1 METTKLTQNEALLP
15 CLVRLAQL
23 QSESLDRLGLR
34 EAVETAQDKFPED
47 ARAQI
52 RCITKQLRLPAAR
65 WKSELLQDYAPALL
79 CRIDPFFG
87 VEWGLL
93 RGKNAQ
99 NQWISEWWDKHSSRW
114 VERADDALPDHHA
127 VALKLGQPYM
137 ASKSP
142 VFRLILDEL
151 LTHRRIIRETVLA
164 SLIATV
170 LALAISFFS
179 MQVYDRVIPSSAMQT
194 LLVLT
199 LGVLLAILF
208 EWLIKHVRSHLY
220 AELIDQVDQRL
231 ARTVYLRFLGVRLDQ
246 MPQSV
251 GALAS
256 QMRGYETIRGFMTS
270 MTTSLM
276 VDAPFALF
284 FACVIAFIAGP
295 LALIPTFF
303 LVISILIGLFY
314 RNRLENIA
322 KQLMAAGNLKTGLL
336 VESIEGAETI
346 KSGQGGWRMLAR
358 WMRTSNDA
366 RESELEM
373 RNISEHSQHLA
384 STFQQVSYVLLVAF
398 GAYLV
403 TGNHISQG
411 ALIACSILSSR
422 VLSAVA
428 IIPGQI
434 VQWSHAKASLQSLDR
449 LWKLEDDHHGQSH
462 PIAIESLQG
471 EFRLENVSSFYQGS
485 RALLVPNLK
494 IQPGEKIGIL
504 GPVGSGKT
512 TLLRVL
518 SGMYKPQEGRVLLD
532 GIDLAHI
539 DKPLLAQHIGYV
551 QQDGRLF
558 SGTLRD
564 NLILGQV
571 DPGDEAILE
580 AARKTGLMQAV
591 ITPHPQG
598 LQRVI
603 YEGGTGLSGG
613 QRQLVNLTRAIL
625 RKPRIWL
632 LDEPTASMDR
642 NTEAH
647 MTQTL
652 KDTIKPTDT
661 LVLVTH
667 KTEMLDLVDRLI
679 VVFNH
684 QIALDGPKQD
694 VLRQLH
700 SARPEAANKS
710 TQLRQA

>member
-1 METTKLTQNEALLP
+1 MEDVKNVQLLP

-23 QSESLDRLGLR
+23 QSDNLDRLALR
-34 EAVETAQDKFPED
+34 EAVETAQDNTPED
-47 ARAQI
+47 AKAQI
-52 RCITKQLRLPAAR
+52 RYITKQLRLPAAR
-65 WKSELLQDYAPALL
+65 WKPEPQLDSAPALL
-79 CRIDPFFG
+79 CRIEPYFG
-87 VEWGLL
+87 IEWGLL

-99 NQWISEWWDKHSSRW
+99 NQWISEWWDKHASRW

-127 VALKLGQPYM
+127 ISLKLSQPYV

-199 LGVLLAILF
+199 LGVLIAIFF

-220 AELIDQVDQRL
+220 EDLIDQVDQRL
-231 ARTVYLRFLGVRLDQ
+231 ARTVYLRFLSVRLDQ

-270 MTTSLM
+270 MTANLM

-284 FACVIAFIAGP
+284 FAGVIALIAGP

-303 LVISILIGLFY
+303 FFVSLAIGLFY
-314 RNRLENIA
+314 RKRLENIA
-322 KQLMAAGNLKTGLL
+322 KQAMAASNLKTGLL
-336 VESIEGAETI
+336 VETIEGAETI
-346 KSGQGGWRMLAR
+346 KAGQGGWRMLTR
-358 WMRTSNDA
+358 WMRTTNDA

-373 RNISEHSQHLA
+373 RNISEHTQHLA
-384 STFQQVSYVLLVAF
+384 ASFQQVSYVLMVAY

-403 TGNHISQG
+403 TRSDISQG
-411 ALIACSILSSR
+411 ALIACSILSGR
-422 VLSAVA
+422 VLSAVS

-434 VQWSHAKASLQSLDR
+434 VQWSHAKAALQSLDK
-449 LWKLEDDHHGQSH
+449 LWSLEDDHHGQSQ
-462 PIAIESLQG
+462 PIAIENIRG
-471 EFRLENVSSFYQGS
+471 EYRLENITSHYQGS
-485 RALLVPNLK
+485 RALMVSQLT
-494 IQPGEKIGIL
+494 IRPGEKIGIL

-518 SGMYKPQEGRVLLD
+518 SGMFKPQEGRVLLD
-532 GIDLAHI
+532 SIDLAHI
-539 DKPLLAQHIGYV
+539 NKPLLAEHIGYV

-591 ITPHPQG
+591 ITPHPHG
-598 LQRVI
+598 LQRTI

-613 QRQLVNLTRAIL
+613 QRQLVNLTRTVL
-625 RKPRIWL
+625 RKPSIWL

-652 KDTIKPTDT
+652 QEAIKPTDT

-679 VVFNH
+679 VVYNH
-684 QIALDGPKQD
+684 QIALDGSKHD

-700 SARPEAANKS
+700 NARPEAANNAS
-710 TQLRQA
+710 HLRQA

>member
-1 METTKLTQNEALLP
+1 MEDVKNVQLLP

-23 QSESLDRLGLR
+23 QSDNLDRLALR
-34 EAVETAQDKFPED
+34 EAVETAQDKTPED
-47 ARAQI
+47 AKAQI
-52 RCITKQLRLPAAR
+52 RYITKQLRLPAAR
-65 WKSELLQDYAPALL
+65 WKPEPQLDSAPALL
-79 CRIDPFFG
+79 CRIEPYFG
-87 VEWGLL
+87 IEWGLL

-99 NQWISEWWDKHSSRW
+99 NQWISEWWDKHTSRW

-127 VALKLGQPYM
+127 ISLKLSQPYV

-151 LTHRRIIRETVLA
+151 LSHRRIIRETVLA

-199 LGVLLAILF
+199 LGVLIAIFF

-220 AELIDQVDQRL
+220 EELIDQVDQRL
-231 ARTVYLRFLGVRLDQ
+231 ARTVYLRFLSVRLDQ

-270 MTTSLM
+270 MTTNLM

-284 FACVIAFIAGP
+284 FAGVIALIAGP

-303 LVISILIGLFY
+303 FLVSLAIGLFY
-314 RNRLENIA
+314 RKRLENIA
-322 KQLMAAGNLKTGLL
+322 KQAMAASNLKTGLL
-336 VESIEGAETI
+336 VETIEGAETI
-346 KSGQGGWRMLAR
+346 KAGQGGWRMLTR
-358 WMRTSNDA
+358 WMRTTNDA
-366 RESELEM
+366 RDSELEM

-384 STFQQVSYVLLVAF
+384 ASFQQVSYVLMVAY

-403 TGNHISQG
+403 TRSDISQG
-411 ALIACSILSSR
+411 ALIACSILSGR
-422 VLSAVA
+422 VLSAVS

-434 VQWSHAKASLQSLDR
+434 VQWSHAKAALQSLDK
-449 LWKLEDDHHGQSH
+449 LWSLEDDHHGQSQ
-462 PIAIESLQG
+462 PIAIENIRG
-471 EFRLENVSSFYQGS
+471 EYRLENITSHYQGS
-485 RALLVPNLK
+485 RALMVPQLT
-494 IQPGEKIGIL
+494 IRPGEKIGIL
-504 GPVGSGKT
+504 GQVGSGKT

-518 SGMYKPQEGRVLLD
+518 SGMFKPQEGRVLLD
-532 GIDLAHI
+532 GLDLAHI

-591 ITPHPQG
+591 ITPHPHG
-598 LQRVI
+598 LQRTI

-613 QRQLVNLTRAIL
+613 QRQLVNLTRTVL
-625 RKPRIWL
+625 RNPSIWL

-642 NTEAH
+642 NTEAL

-652 KDTIKPTDT
+652 QEAIKPTDT

-679 VVFNH
+679 VVYNH

-700 SARPEAANKS
+700 NARPEAAN
-710 TQLRQA
+710 TATHLRQA

>member
-1 METTKLTQNEALLP
+1 MEDVKNVQLLP

-23 QSESLDRLGLR
+23 QSDNLDRLALR
-34 EAVETAQDKFPED
+34 EAVETAQDNTPED
-47 ARAQI
+47 AKAQI

-65 WKSELLQDYAPALL
+65 WKPEPQLDSAPALL
-79 CRIDPFFG
+79 CRIEPYFG
-87 VEWGLL
+87 IEWGLL
-93 RGKNAQ
+93 RGKNTQ
-99 NQWISEWWDKHSSRW
+99 NQWISEWWDKHTSRW

-127 VALKLGQPYM
+127 ISLKLSQPYV

-151 LTHRRIIRETVLA
+151 LSHRRIIRETVLA

-199 LGVLLAILF
+199 LGVLIAIFF

-220 AELIDQVDQRL
+220 EELIDQVDQRL
-231 ARTVYLRFLGVRLDQ
+231 ARTVYLRFLSVRLDQ
-246 MPQSV
+246 IPQSV

-270 MTTSLM
+270 MTTNLM

-284 FACVIAFIAGP
+284 FAGVIALIAGP

-303 LVISILIGLFY
+303 FFVSLAIGLFY
-314 RNRLENIA
+314 RKRLENIA
-322 KQLMAAGNLKTGLL
+322 KQAMAASNLKTGLL
-336 VESIEGAETI
+336 VETIEGAETI
-346 KSGQGGWRMLAR
+346 KAGQGGWRMLTR
-358 WMRTSNDA
+358 WMRTTNDA

-384 STFQQVSYVLLVAF
+384 ASFQQVSYVLMVAY

-403 TGNHISQG
+403 TRSDISQG
-411 ALIACSILSSR
+411 ALIACSILSGR
-422 VLSAVA
+422 VLSAVS

-434 VQWSHAKASLQSLDR
+434 VQWSHAKAALQSLDK
-449 LWKLEDDHHGQSH
+449 LWSLEDDHHGQSQ
-462 PIAIESLQG
+462 PIAIENIRG
-471 EFRLENVSSFYQGS
+471 EYRLENITSHYQGS
-485 RALLVPNLK
+485 RALMVSQLT
-494 IQPGEKIGIL
+494 IRPGEKIGIL

-518 SGMYKPQEGRVLLD
+518 SGMFNPQEGRVLLD
-532 GIDLAHI
+532 SIDLAHI
-539 DKPLLAQHIGYV
+539 NKPLLAEHIGYV

-591 ITPHPQG
+591 ITPHPHG
-598 LQRVI
+598 LQRTI

-613 QRQLVNLTRAIL
+613 QRQLVNLTRTVL
-625 RKPRIWL
+625 RKPSIWL

-652 KDTIKPTDT
+652 QEAIKPTDT

-679 VVFNH
+679 VVYNH
-684 QIALDGPKQD
+684 QIALDGSKQD

-700 SARPEAANKS
+700 NARPEAANNAS
-710 TQLRQA
+710 HLRQA

>member
-1 METTKLTQNEALLP
+1 MEDVKNVQLLP

-23 QSESLDRLGLR
+23 QSDNLDRLALR
-34 EAVETAQDKFPED
+34 EAVETAQDNTPDD
-47 ARAQI
+47 AKAQI
-52 RCITKQLRLPAAR
+52 RSITKQLRLPAAR
-65 WKSELLQDYAPALL
+65 WKPEPQLDSAPALL
-79 CRIDPFFG
+79 CRIEPYFG
-87 VEWGLL
+87 IEWGLL

-99 NQWISEWWDKHSSRW
+99 NQWISEWWDKHASRW

-127 VALKLGQPYM
+127 ISLKLSQTYV

-199 LGVLLAILF
+199 LGVLIAIFF

-220 AELIDQVDQRL
+220 EDLIDQVDQRL
-231 ARTVYLRFLGVRLDQ
+231 ARTVYLRFLSVRLDQ

-256 QMRGYETIRGFMTS
+256 QMRGYETIRGFLTS
-270 MTTSLM
+270 MTTNLM

-284 FACVIAFIAGP
+284 FAGVIALIAGP

-303 LVISILIGLFY
+303 FFVSLAIGLFY
-314 RNRLENIA
+314 RKRLENIA
-322 KQLMAAGNLKTGLL
+322 KQAMAASNLKTGLL
-336 VESIEGAETI
+336 VETIEGAETI
-346 KSGQGGWRMLAR
+346 KAGQGGWRMLTR
-358 WMRTSNDA
+358 WMRTTNDA

-384 STFQQVSYVLLVAF
+384 ASFQQVSYVLMVAY

-403 TGNHISQG
+403 TRSDISQG
-411 ALIACSILSSR
+411 ALIACSILSGR
-422 VLSAVA
+422 VLSAVS

-434 VQWSHAKASLQSLDR
+434 VQWSHAKAALQSLDK
-449 LWKLEDDHHGQSH
+449 LWSLEDDHHGQSQ
-462 PIAIESLQG
+462 PIAIENIRG
-471 EFRLENVSSFYQGS
+471 EYRLENITSHYQGS
-485 RALLVPNLK
+485 RALMVSQLT
-494 IQPGEKIGIL
+494 IRPGEKIGIL

-518 SGMYKPQEGRVLLD
+518 SGMFKPQEGRVLLD
-532 GIDLAHI
+532 SIDLAHI
-539 DKPLLAQHIGYV
+539 NKPLLAEHIGYV

-580 AARKTGLMQAV
+580 AARKTGLMQTV
-591 ITPHPQG
+591 ITPHPHG
-598 LQRVI
+598 LQRTI

-613 QRQLVNLTRAIL
+613 QRQLVNLTRTVL
-625 RKPRIWL
+625 RQPSIWL

-652 KDTIKPTDT
+652 KDAIQPTDT

-679 VVFNH
+679 VVYNH

-700 SARPEAANKS
+700 NTRPEAANN
-710 TQLRQA
+710 TTHLRQA

>member
-1 METTKLTQNEALLP
+1 MQDIKNNELFPSLS
-15 CLVRLAQL
+15 RLAQL
-23 QSESLDRLGLR
+23 QSDNLDRLELR
-34 EAVETAQDKFPED
+34 DAVENAQNNHPGD
-47 ARAQI
+47 AQAQI
-52 RCITKQLRLPAAR
+52 RSITKQLRLPTAR
-65 WKSELLQDYAPALL
+65 WKSELLQDSSPALL
-79 CRIDPFFG
+79 CRIDPYFG
-87 VEWGLL
+87 IEWGLL
-93 RGKNAQ
+93 RGKSAQ
-99 NQWISEWWDKHSSRW
+99 NQWITEWWDKNSSRW
-114 VERADDALPDHHA
+114 VERADDALPDHQA
-127 VALKLGQPYM
+127 ISIKLSQPYV

-170 LALAISFFS
+170 LALGISFFS

-199 LGVLLAILF
+199 LGVLIAIFF
-208 EWLIKHVRSHLY
+208 EWLIKHVRSNLY
-220 AELIDQVDQRL
+220 EELIDQVDQRL
-231 ARTVYLRFLGVRLDQ
+231 ARTVYLRFLSVRLDQ

-270 MTTSLM
+270 VTTNLM

-284 FACVIAFIAGP
+284 FAVVIGFIAGP

-303 LVISILIGLFY
+303 FVISVAIGLLY
-314 RNRLENIA
+314 RKRLENIA
-322 KQLMAAGNLKTGLL
+322 KQAMAAGNLKTGLL
-336 VESIEGAETI
+336 VETIEGAETI
-346 KSGQGGWRMLAR
+346 KAGQGGWRMLSR
-358 WMRTSNDA
+358 WMRTSNEA

-373 RNISEHSQHLA
+373 RSISEHSQHIAA
-384 STFQQVSYVLLVAF
+384 SFQQVSYVLLVAF

-403 TGNHISQG
+403 TRSEISQG
-411 ALIACSILSSR
+411 GLIACSILSGR

-428 IIPGQI
+428 VIPGQI
-434 VQWSHAKASLQSLDR
+434 VQWSHAKASLQSLDK
-449 LWKLEDDHHGQSH
+449 LWSLEDDHHGQTQ
-462 PIAIESLQG
+462 PILIENIRG
-471 EFRLENVSSFYQGS
+471 EYRLENITSHYQGH
-485 RALLVPNLK
+485 RALMVPQL
-494 IQPGEKIGIL
+494 IIRPGEKVGIL

-518 SGMYKPQEGRVLLD
+518 TGMYKPQEGRVLLD

-591 ITPHPQG
+591 ITPHPHG
-598 LQRVI
+598 LQRTI
-603 YEGGTGLSGG
+603 HEGGTGLSGG
-613 QRQLVNLTRAIL
+613 QRQLVNLTRAVL
-625 RKPRIWL
+625 SKPSIWL

-642 NTEAH
+642 NTELH

-652 KDTIKPTDT
+652 KDAIQPSDT

-700 SARPEAANKS
+700 NARPEAAN
-710 TQLRQA
+710 TTTHLRQA

>member
-1 METTKLTQNEALLP
+1 MKDVKNVQLLP

-23 QSESLDRLGLR
+23 QSDNLDRLALR
-34 EAVETAQDKFPED
+34 EAVETAQDNTPED
-47 ARAQI
+47 AKAQI
-52 RCITKQLRLPAAR
+52 RYITKQLRLPAAR
-65 WKSELLQDYAPALL
+65 WKPEPQLDSAPALL
-79 CRIDPFFG
+79 CRIEPYFG
-87 VEWGLL
+87 IEWGLL

-99 NQWISEWWDKHSSRW
+99 NQWISEWWDKHASRW

-127 VALKLGQPYM
+127 ISLKLSQPYV

-199 LGVLLAILF
+199 LGVLIAIFF

-220 AELIDQVDQRL
+220 EELIDQVDQRL
-231 ARTVYLRFLGVRLDQ
+231 ARTVYLRFLSVRLDQ

-270 MTTSLM
+270 MTTNLM

-284 FACVIAFIAGP
+284 FAGVIALIAGP

-303 LVISILIGLFY
+303 FLVSLAIGLFY
-314 RNRLENIA
+314 RKRLENIA
-322 KQLMAAGNLKTGLL
+322 KQAMAAGNLKTGLL
-336 VESIEGAETI
+336 VETIEGAETI
-346 KSGQGGWRMLAR
+346 KAGQGGWRMLTR
-358 WMRTSNDA
+358 WMRTTNDA

-384 STFQQVSYVLLVAF
+384 ASFQQVSYVLMVAY

-403 TGNHISQG
+403 TRSDISQG
-411 ALIACSILSSR
+411 ALIACSILSGR
-422 VLSAVA
+422 VLSAVS

-434 VQWSHAKASLQSLDR
+434 VQWSHAKAALQSLDK
-449 LWKLEDDHHGQSH
+449 LWSLEDDHHGQSQ
-462 PIAIESLQG
+462 PIAIENIRG
-471 EFRLENVSSFYQGS
+471 EYHLENITSHYQGS
-485 RALLVPNLK
+485 RALMVPQLT
-494 IQPGEKIGIL
+494 IRPGEKIGIL

-518 SGMYKPQEGRVLLD
+518 SGMFKPQEGRVLLD
-532 GIDLAHI
+532 SIDLAHI
-539 DKPLLAQHIGYV
+539 DKPLLAEHIGYV

-591 ITPHPQG
+591 ITPHPHG
-598 LQRVI
+598 LQRTI

-613 QRQLVNLTRAIL
+613 QRQLVNLTRTVL
-625 RKPRIWL
+625 RQPSIWL

-647 MTQTL
+647 TTQTL
-652 KDTIKPTDT
+652 KDAIKPTDT

-679 VVFNH
+679 VVYNH

-700 SARPEAANKS
+700 NARPEAANNA
-710 TQLRQA
+710 THLRQA

>member
-1 METTKLTQNEALLP
+1 MEDVKNVQLLP

-23 QSESLDRLGLR
+23 QSDNLDRLALR
-34 EAVETAQDKFPED
+34 EAVETAQDNTPDD
-47 ARAQI
+47 AKAQI
-52 RCITKQLRLPAAR
+52 RYITKQLRLPAAR
-65 WKSELLQDYAPALL
+65 WKPEPQLDSAPALL
-79 CRIDPFFG
+79 CRIEPYFG
-87 VEWGLL
+87 IEWGLL

-99 NQWISEWWDKHSSRW
+99 NQWISEWWDKHASRW

-127 VALKLGQPYM
+127 ISLKLSQPYV

-199 LGVLLAILF
+199 LGVLIANFF

-220 AELIDQVDQRL
+220 EELIDQVDQRL
-231 ARTVYLRFLGVRLDQ
+231 ARTVYLRFLSVRLDQ

-270 MTTSLM
+270 MTTNLM

-284 FACVIAFIAGP
+284 FAGVIALIAGP

-303 LVISILIGLFY
+303 FFVSLAIGLFY
-314 RNRLENIA
+314 RKRLENIA
-322 KQLMAAGNLKTGLL
+322 KQAMAASNLKTGLL
-336 VESIEGAETI
+336 VETIEGAETI
-346 KSGQGGWRMLAR
+346 KAGQGGWRMLTR
-358 WMRTSNDA
+358 WMRTTNDA

-373 RNISEHSQHLA
+373 RNISEHTQHLSA
-384 STFQQVSYVLLVAF
+384 SFQQVSYVLMVAY

-403 TGNHISQG
+403 TRSDISQG
-411 ALIACSILSSR
+411 ALIACSILSGR
-422 VLSAVA
+422 VLSAVS

-434 VQWSHAKASLQSLDR
+434 VQWSHAKAALQSLDK
-449 LWKLEDDHHGQSH
+449 LWSLEDDHHGQSQ
-462 PIAIESLQG
+462 PIAIENIRG
-471 EFRLENVSSFYQGS
+471 EYRLENITSHYQGS
-485 RALLVPNLK
+485 RALMVSQLT
-494 IQPGEKIGIL
+494 IRPGEKIGIL

-518 SGMYKPQEGRVLLD
+518 SGMFKPQEGRVLLD
-532 GIDLAHI
+532 SIDLAHI
-539 DKPLLAQHIGYV
+539 DKPLLAEHIGYV

-591 ITPHPQG
+591 ITPHPHG
-598 LQRVI
+598 LQRTI

-613 QRQLVNLTRAIL
+613 QRQLVNLTRTVL
-625 RKPRIWL
+625 RQPSIWL

-652 KDTIKPTDT
+652 KDAIQPTDT

-679 VVFNH
+679 VVYNH

-700 SARPEAANKS
+700 NTRPEAANNI
-710 TQLRQA
+710 THLRQA

>member
-1 METTKLTQNEALLP
+1 MEDVKNVQLLP

-23 QSESLDRLGLR
+23 QSDNLDRLALR
-34 EAVETAQDKFPED
+34 EAVETAQDNTPDD
-47 ARAQI
+47 AKAQI
-52 RCITKQLRLPAAR
+52 RYITKQLRLPAAR
-65 WKSELLQDYAPALL
+65 WKPEPQLDSAPALL
-79 CRIDPFFG
+79 CRIEPYFG
-87 VEWGLL
+87 IEWGLL

-99 NQWISEWWDKHSSRW
+99 NQWISEWWDKHASRW

-127 VALKLGQPYM
+127 ISLKLSQPYV

-151 LTHRRIIRETVLA
+151 LSHRRIIRETVLA

-199 LGVLLAILF
+199 LGVLIAIFF

-220 AELIDQVDQRL
+220 EDLIDQVDQRL
-231 ARTVYLRFLGVRLDQ
+231 ARTVYLRFLSVRLDQ

-270 MTTSLM
+270 MTTNLM

-284 FACVIAFIAGP
+284 FAGVIALIAGP

-303 LVISILIGLFY
+303 FFVSLAIGLFY
-314 RNRLENIA
+314 RKRLENIA
-322 KQLMAAGNLKTGLL
+322 KQAMAASNLKTGLL
-336 VESIEGAETI
+336 VETIEGAETI
-346 KSGQGGWRMLAR
+346 KAGQGGWRMLTR
-358 WMRTSNDA
+358 WMRTTNDA

-373 RNISEHSQHLA
+373 RNISEHTQHLA
-384 STFQQVSYVLLVAF
+384 ASFQQVSYVLMVAY

-403 TGNHISQG
+403 TRSDISQG
-411 ALIACSILSSR
+411 ALIACSILSGR
-422 VLSAVA
+422 VLSAVS

-434 VQWSHAKASLQSLDR
+434 VQWSHAKAALQSLDK
-449 LWKLEDDHHGQSH
+449 LWSLEDDHHGQSQ
-462 PIAIESLQG
+462 PIAIENIRG
-471 EFRLENVSSFYQGS
+471 EYRLENITSHYQGS
-485 RALLVPNLK
+485 RALMVSQLT
-494 IQPGEKIGIL
+494 IRPGEKIGIL

-518 SGMYKPQEGRVLLD
+518 SGMFKPQEGRVLLD
-532 GIDLAHI
+532 SIDLAHI
-539 DKPLLAQHIGYV
+539 DKPLLAEHIGYV

-591 ITPHPQG
+591 ITPHPHG
-598 LQRVI
+598 LQRTI

-613 QRQLVNLTRAIL
+613 QRQLVNLTRTVL
-625 RKPRIWL
+625 RKPSIWL

-652 KDTIKPTDT
+652 QEAIKPTDT

-679 VVFNH
+679 VVYNH
-684 QIALDGPKQD
+684 QIALDGSKQD

-700 SARPEAANKS
+700 NARPEAANNAS
-710 TQLRQA
+710 HLRQA

>member
-1 METTKLTQNEALLP
+1 MEDVKNVQLLP

-23 QSESLDRLGLR
+23 QSDNLDRLALR
-34 EAVETAQDKFPED
+34 EAVETAQDNTPED
-47 ARAQI
+47 AKAQI

-65 WKSELLQDYAPALL
+65 WKPEPQLDSAPALL
-79 CRIDPFFG
+79 CRIEPYFG
-87 VEWGLL
+87 IEWGLL
-93 RGKNAQ
+93 RGKNTQ
-99 NQWISEWWDKHSSRW
+99 NQWISEWWDKHTSRW

-127 VALKLGQPYM
+127 ISLKLSQPYV

-151 LTHRRIIRETVLA
+151 LSHRRIIRETVLA

-199 LGVLLAILF
+199 LGVLIAIFF

-220 AELIDQVDQRL
+220 EELIDQVDQRL
-231 ARTVYLRFLGVRLDQ
+231 ARTVYLRFLSVRLDQ
-246 MPQSV
+246 IPQSV

-270 MTTSLM
+270 MTTNLM

-284 FACVIAFIAGP
+284 FAGVIALIAGP

-303 LVISILIGLFY
+303 FFVSLAIGLFY
-314 RNRLENIA
+314 RKRLENIA
-322 KQLMAAGNLKTGLL
+322 KQAMAASNLKTGLL
-336 VESIEGAETI
+336 VETIEGAETI
-346 KSGQGGWRMLAR
+346 KAGQGGWRMLTR
-358 WMRTSNDA
+358 WMRTTNDA

-384 STFQQVSYVLLVAF
+384 ASFQQVSYVLMVAY

-403 TGNHISQG
+403 TRSDISQG
-411 ALIACSILSSR
+411 ALIACSILSGR
-422 VLSAVA
+422 VLSAVS

-434 VQWSHAKASLQSLDR
+434 VQWSHAKAALQSLDK
-449 LWKLEDDHHGQSH
+449 LWSLEDDHHGQSQ
-462 PIAIESLQG
+462 PIAIENIRG
-471 EFRLENVSSFYQGS
+471 EYRLENITSHYQGS
-485 RALLVPNLK
+485 RALMVSQLT
-494 IQPGEKIGIL
+494 IRPGEKIGIL

-518 SGMYKPQEGRVLLD
+518 SGMFKPQEGRVLLD
-532 GIDLAHI
+532 SIDLAHI
-539 DKPLLAQHIGYV
+539 NKPLLAEHIGYV

-591 ITPHPQG
+591 ITPHPHG
-598 LQRVI
+598 LQRTI

-613 QRQLVNLTRAIL
+613 QRQLVNLTRTVL
-625 RKPRIWL
+625 RKPSIWL

-652 KDTIKPTDT
+652 QEAIKPTDT
-661 LVLVTH
+661 LLLVTH

-679 VVFNH
+679 VVYNH
-684 QIALDGPKQD
+684 LIALDGSKQD

-700 SARPEAANKS
+700 NARPEAANNAS
-710 TQLRQA
+710 HLRQA

>member
-1 METTKLTQNEALLP
+1 MEDVKNAQLLP
-15 CLVRLAQL
+15 CLVRLSQL
-23 QSESLDRLGLR
+23 QSDNLDRLALR
-34 EAVETAQDKFPED
+34 EAVETAQDNAPED
-47 ARAQI
+47 AKAQI
-52 RCITKQLRLPAAR
+52 RYITKQLRLPAAR
-65 WKSELLQDYAPALL
+65 WKPEPQLDSAPALL
-79 CRIDPFFG
+79 CRIEPYFG
-87 VEWGLL
+87 IEWGLL

-99 NQWISEWWDKHSSRW
+99 NQWISEWWDKHDSRW
-114 VERADDALPDHHA
+114 VERADDALPDHQA
-127 VALKLGQPYM
+127 ISLKLSQPYV

-151 LTHRRIIRETVLA
+151 LSHRRIIRETILA
-164 SLIATV
+164 SLIATL

-199 LGVLLAILF
+199 LGVLVAIFF
-208 EWLIKHVRSHLY
+208 EWLIKHVRSNLY
-220 AELIDQVDQRL
+220 EELIDQVDQRL
-231 ARTVYLRFLGVRLDQ
+231 SRTVYLRFLSVRLDQ

-270 MTTSLM
+270 MTTNLM

-284 FACVIAFIAGP
+284 FAGVIAFIAGP

-303 LVISILIGLFY
+303 FLVSVAIGLFY
-314 RNRLENIA
+314 RKRLEHIA
-322 KQLMAAGNLKTGLL
+322 KQAMAASNLKTGLL
-336 VESIEGAETI
+336 VETIEGAETI
-346 KSGQGGWRMLAR
+346 KAGQGGWRMLTR

-366 RESELEM
+366 RDSELEM
-373 RNISEHSQHLA
+373 RSISEHSQHIAA
-384 STFQQVSYVLLVAF
+384 SFQQISYVLLVAF

-403 TGNHISQG
+403 TRSEISQG
-411 ALIACSILSSR
+411 GLIACSILSGR

-434 VQWSHAKASLQSLDR
+434 VQWSHAKASLQSLDK
-449 LWKLEDDHHGQSH
+449 LWALQDDHHGQSQ
-462 PIAIESLQG
+462 PIALENIRG
-471 EFRLENVSSFYQGS
+471 EYRLENITSHYHGS
-485 RALLVPNLK
+485 RALMVSTLM
-494 IQPGEKIGIL
+494 IRPGEKIGIL

-512 TLLRVL
+512 TLLRAL

-539 DKPLLAQHIGYV
+539 DKPLLAEHIGYV

-591 ITPHPQG
+591 ITPHPHG
-598 LQRVI
+598 LQRTI

-613 QRQLVNLTRAIL
+613 QRQLVNLTRTVL
-625 RKPRIWL
+625 RQPCIWL

-647 MTQTL
+647 VTQTL
-652 KDTIKPTDT
+652 KDAIKPTDT

-667 KTEMLDLVDRLI
+667 KSEMLDLVDRLI
-679 VVFNH
+679 VIYNH
-684 QIALDGPKQD
+684 QVALDGPKQD

-700 SARPEAANKS
+700 NARPEAANH
-710 TQLRQA
+710 TTHLRQA

>member
-1 METTKLTQNEALLP
+1 MENNEAIKNQELLP

-23 QSESLDRLGLR
+23 QSEKIDKLALQD
-34 EAVETAQDKFPED
+34 AVETAQDKHPED
-47 ARAQI
+47 AKAQMRSI
-52 RCITKQLRLPAAR
+52 SKQLRLGNAKWRP
-65 WKSELLQDYAPALL
+65 EPHQDAAPALL
-79 CRIDPFFG
+79 CCIDPYFG
-87 VEWGLL
+87 IEWGLL

-99 NQWISEWWDKHSSRW
+99 NQWISEWWDKHATRW
-114 VERADDALPDHHA
+114 VERADDALPDHHT
-127 VALKLGQPYM
+127 VLLKLSQPYV
-137 ASKSP
+137 ASDSP

-151 LTHRRIIRETVLA
+151 LSHRHIIRETVLA

-170 LALAISFFS
+170 LALGISFFS
-179 MQVYDRVIPSSAMQT
+179 MQVYDRVIPTAAMQT

-199 LGVLLAILF
+199 LGVLIAIFF

-220 AELIDQVDQRL
+220 EELIDQVDQRL
-231 ARTVYLRFLGVRLDQ
+231 ARTVYLRFLSVRLDQ

-270 MTTSLM
+270 ITTNLM

-284 FACVIAFIAGP
+284 FAAVIAFVAGP

-303 LVISILIGLFY
+303 LFVSIAVGLFY
-314 RNRLENIA
+314 RKRLENIA
-322 KQLMAAGNLKTGLL
+322 KQALAAGNLKTGLL

-346 KSGQGGWRMLAR
+346 KSGQGGWRMLTR

-366 RESELEM
+366 RESELDM

-384 STFQQVSYVLLVAF
+384 ASFQQVSYVLLVAI

-403 TGNHISQG
+403 TRSELSQG
-411 ALIACSILSSR
+411 GLIACSILSGR

-434 VQWSHAKASLQSLDR
+434 VQWSHAKASLQSLDK
-449 LWKLEDDHHGQSH
+449 LWALEDDHHAQAH
-462 PIAIESLQG
+462 PISLEKIQGNYHIE
-471 EFRLENVSSFYQGS
+471 NITNYYHGS
-485 RALLVPNLK
+485 RALVLSQL
-494 IQPGEKIGIL
+494 IIRPGEKIGIL

-532 GIDLAHI
+532 GIDIAHI
-539 DKPLLAQHIGYV
+539 DKPLLARHIGYV

-580 AARKTGLMQAV
+580 AARQTGLMQSV
-591 ITPHPQG
+591 ITPHPHG
-598 LQRVI
+598 LQRPI
-603 YEGGTGLSGG
+603 FEGGTGLSGG
-613 QRQLVNLTRAIL
+613 QRQLVNLTRTLL
-625 RKPRIWL
+625 RKPSIWL

-652 KDTIKPTDT
+652 KEAIQPTDT

-667 KTEMLDLVDRLI
+667 KSEMLDLVDRLI
-679 VVFNH
+679 VVYNH
-684 QIALDGPKQD
+684 QIALDGPKNA
-694 VLRQLH
+694 VLQQLH
-700 SARPEAANKS
+700 NARPDSAN
-710 TQLRQA
+710 TATHLRQA

>member
-1 METTKLTQNEALLP
+1 MEDVKNVQLLP

-23 QSESLDRLGLR
+23 QSDNLDRLALR
-34 EAVETAQDKFPED
+34 EAVETAQDNTPED
-47 ARAQI
+47 AKAQI

-65 WKSELLQDYAPALL
+65 WKPEPQLDSAPALL
-79 CRIDPFFG
+79 CRIEPYFG
-87 VEWGLL
+87 IEWGLL

-99 NQWISEWWDKHSSRW
+99 NQWISEWWDKHASRW

-127 VALKLGQPYM
+127 ISLKLSQPYV

-151 LTHRRIIRETVLA
+151 LSHRRIIRETVLA

-199 LGVLLAILF
+199 LGVLIAIFF

-220 AELIDQVDQRL
+220 EELIDQVDQRL
-231 ARTVYLRFLGVRLDQ
+231 ARTVYLRFLSVRLDQ
-246 MPQSV
+246 IPQSV

-270 MTTSLM
+270 MTTNLM

-284 FACVIAFIAGP
+284 FAGVIALIAGP

-303 LVISILIGLFY
+303 FFVSLAIGLFY
-314 RNRLENIA
+314 RKRLENIA
-322 KQLMAAGNLKTGLL
+322 KQAMAASNLKTGLL
-336 VESIEGAETI
+336 VETIEGAETI
-346 KSGQGGWRMLAR
+346 KAGQGGWRMLTR
-358 WMRTSNDA
+358 WMRTTNDA

-384 STFQQVSYVLLVAF
+384 ASFQQVSYVLMVAY

-403 TGNHISQG
+403 TRSDISQG
-411 ALIACSILSSR
+411 ALIACSILSGR
-422 VLSAVA
+422 VLSAVS

-434 VQWSHAKASLQSLDR
+434 VQWSHAKAALQSLDK
-449 LWKLEDDHHGQSH
+449 LWSLEDDHHGQSQ
-462 PIAIESLQG
+462 PIAIENIRG
-471 EFRLENVSSFYQGS
+471 EYLLENITSHYQGS
-485 RALLVPNLK
+485 RALMVSQLT
-494 IQPGEKIGIL
+494 IRPGEKIGIL

-518 SGMYKPQEGRVLLD
+518 SGMFKPQEGRVLLD
-532 GIDLAHI
+532 GLDLAHI
-539 DKPLLAQHIGYV
+539 DKPLLAQYIGYV

-591 ITPHPQG
+591 ITPHPHG
-598 LQRVI
+598 LQRTI

-613 QRQLVNLTRAIL
+613 QRQLVNLTRTVL
-625 RKPRIWL
+625 RNPSIWL

-652 KDTIKPTDT
+652 QEAIKPTDT

-679 VVFNH
+679 VVYNH
-684 QIALDGPKQD
+684 QIALDGSKQD

-700 SARPEAANKS
+700 NARPEAANNAS
-710 TQLRQA
+710 HLRQA

>member
-1 METTKLTQNEALLP
+1 MEDVKNAQLLP
-15 CLVRLAQL
+15 CLVRLSQL
-23 QSESLDRLGLR
+23 QSDNLDRLALR
-34 EAVETAQDKFPED
+34 EAVETAQDNAPED
-47 ARAQI
+47 AKAQI
-52 RCITKQLRLPAAR
+52 RYITKQLRLPAAR
-65 WKSELLQDYAPALL
+65 WKPEPQLDSAPALL
-79 CRIDPFFG
+79 CRIEPYFG
-87 VEWGLL
+87 IEWGLL

-99 NQWISEWWDKHSSRW
+99 NQWISEWWDKHDSRW
-114 VERADDALPDHHA
+114 VERADDALPDHQA
-127 VALKLGQPYM
+127 ISLKLSQPYV

-151 LTHRRIIRETVLA
+151 LSHRRIIRETILA
-164 SLIATV
+164 SLIATL

-199 LGVLLAILF
+199 LGVLVAIFF
-208 EWLIKHVRSHLY
+208 EWLIKHVRSNLY
-220 AELIDQVDQRL
+220 EELIDQVDQRL
-231 ARTVYLRFLGVRLDQ
+231 SRTVYLRFLSVRLDQ

-270 MTTSLM
+270 MTTNLM

-284 FACVIAFIAGP
+284 FAGVIALIAGP

-303 LVISILIGLFY
+303 FLVSVAIGLFY
-314 RNRLENIA
+314 RKRLENIA
-322 KQLMAAGNLKTGLL
+322 KQAMAASNLKTGLL
-336 VESIEGAETI
+336 VETIEGAETI
-346 KSGQGGWRMLAR
+346 KAGQGGWRMLTR

-366 RESELEM
+366 RDSELEM
-373 RNISEHSQHLA
+373 RSISEHSQHIAA
-384 STFQQVSYVLLVAF
+384 SFQQISYVLLVAF

-403 TGNHISQG
+403 TRSEISQG
-411 ALIACSILSSR
+411 GLIACSILSGR

-434 VQWSHAKASLQSLDR
+434 VQWSHAKASLQSLDK
-449 LWKLEDDHHGQSH
+449 LWALEDDHHGQSQ
-462 PIAIESLQG
+462 PIALENIRG
-471 EFRLENVSSFYQGS
+471 EYRLENITSHYHGS
-485 RALLVPNLK
+485 RALMVSTLM
-494 IQPGEKIGIL
+494 IRPGEKIGIL

-512 TLLRVL
+512 TLLRAL

-539 DKPLLAQHIGYV
+539 DKPLLAEHIGYV

-591 ITPHPQG
+591 ITPHPHG
-598 LQRVI
+598 LQRTI

-613 QRQLVNLTRAIL
+613 QRQLVNLTRTVL
-625 RKPRIWL
+625 RQPCIWL

-647 MTQTL
+647 VTQTL
-652 KDTIKPTDT
+652 KDAIKPTDT

-667 KTEMLDLVDRLI
+667 KSEMLDLVDRLI
-679 VVFNH
+679 VIYNH
-684 QIALDGPKQD
+684 QVALDGPKQD

-700 SARPEAANKS
+700 NARPEAANH
-710 TQLRQA
+710 TTHLRQA

>member
-1 METTKLTQNEALLP
+1 MEDVKNAQLLP
-15 CLVRLAQL
+15 CLVRLSQL
-23 QSESLDRLGLR
+23 QSDNLDRLALR
-34 EAVETAQDKFPED
+34 EAVETAQDNAPED
-47 ARAQI
+47 AKAQI
-52 RCITKQLRLPAAR
+52 RYITKQLRLPAAR
-65 WKSELLQDYAPALL
+65 WKPEPQLDSAPALL
-79 CRIDPFFG
+79 CRIEPYFG
-87 VEWGLL
+87 IEWGLL

-99 NQWISEWWDKHSSRW
+99 NQWISEWWDKHDSRW
-114 VERADDALPDHHA
+114 VERADDALPDHQA
-127 VALKLGQPYM
+127 ISLKLSQPYV

-151 LTHRRIIRETVLA
+151 LSHRRIIRETVLA
-164 SLIATV
+164 SLIATL

-199 LGVLLAILF
+199 LGVLVAIFF
-208 EWLIKHVRSHLY
+208 EWLIKHVRSNLY
-220 AELIDQVDQRL
+220 EELIDQVDQRL
-231 ARTVYLRFLGVRLDQ
+231 SRTVYLRFLSVRLDQ

-270 MTTSLM
+270 MTTNLM

-284 FACVIAFIAGP
+284 FAGVIAFIAGP

-303 LVISILIGLFY
+303 FLVSVAIGLFY
-314 RNRLENIA
+314 RKRLENIA
-322 KQLMAAGNLKTGLL
+322 KQAMAASNLKTGLL
-336 VESIEGAETI
+336 VETIEGAETI
-346 KSGQGGWRMLAR
+346 KAGQGGWRMLTR

-366 RESELEM
+366 RDSELEM
-373 RNISEHSQHLA
+373 RSISEHSQHIAA
-384 STFQQVSYVLLVAF
+384 SFQQISYVLLVAF

-403 TGNHISQG
+403 TRSEISQG
-411 ALIACSILSSR
+411 GLIACSILSGR

-434 VQWSHAKASLQSLDR
+434 VQWSHAKASLQSLDK
-449 LWKLEDDHHGQSH
+449 LWALEDDHHGQSQ
-462 PIAIESLQG
+462 PIALENIRG
-471 EFRLENVSSFYQGS
+471 KYRLENITSHYHGS
-485 RALLVPNLK
+485 RALMVSTLM
-494 IQPGEKIGIL
+494 IRPGEKIGIL

-512 TLLRVL
+512 TLLRAL

-539 DKPLLAQHIGYV
+539 DKPLLAEHIGYV

-591 ITPHPQG
+591 ITPHPHG
-598 LQRVI
+598 LQRTI

-613 QRQLVNLTRAIL
+613 QRQLVNLTRTVL
-625 RKPRIWL
+625 RQPCIWL

-647 MTQTL
+647 VTETL
-652 KDTIKPTDT
+652 KDAIKPTDT

-667 KTEMLDLVDRLI
+667 KSEMLDLVDRLI
-679 VVFNH
+679 VIYNH
-684 QIALDGPKQD
+684 QVALDGPKQD

-700 SARPEAANKS
+700 NARPEAANH
-710 TQLRQA
+710 TTHLRQA

>member
-1 METTKLTQNEALLP
+1 MEDVKNVQLLP

-23 QSESLDRLGLR
+23 QSDNLDRLALR
-34 EAVETAQDKFPED
+34 EAVETAQDNTPED
-47 ARAQI
+47 AKAQI

-65 WKSELLQDYAPALL
+65 WKPEPQLDSAPALL
-79 CRIDPFFG
+79 CRIEPYFG
-87 VEWGLL
+87 IEWGLL
-93 RGKNAQ
+93 RGKNTQ
-99 NQWISEWWDKHSSRW
+99 NQWISEWWDKHTSRW

-127 VALKLGQPYM
+127 ISLKLSQPYV

-151 LTHRRIIRETVLA
+151 LSHRRIIRETVLA

-199 LGVLLAILF
+199 LGVLIAIFF

-220 AELIDQVDQRL
+220 EELIDQVDQRL
-231 ARTVYLRFLGVRLDQ
+231 ARTVYLRFLSVRLDQ
-246 MPQSV
+246 IPQSV

-270 MTTSLM
+270 MTTNLM

-284 FACVIAFIAGP
+284 FAGVIALIAGP

-303 LVISILIGLFY
+303 FFVSLAIGLFY
-314 RNRLENIA
+314 RKRLENIA
-322 KQLMAAGNLKTGLL
+322 KQAMAASNLKTGLL
-336 VESIEGAETI
+336 VETIEGAETI
-346 KSGQGGWRMLAR
+346 KAGQGGWRMLTR
-358 WMRTSNDA
+358 WMRTTNDA

-384 STFQQVSYVLLVAF
+384 ASFQQVSYVLMVAY

-403 TGNHISQG
+403 TRSDISQG
-411 ALIACSILSSR
+411 ALIACSILSGR
-422 VLSAVA
+422 VLSAVS

-434 VQWSHAKASLQSLDR
+434 VQWSHAKAALQSLDK
-449 LWKLEDDHHGQSH
+449 LWSLEDDHHGQSQ
-462 PIAIESLQG
+462 PIAIENIRG
-471 EFRLENVSSFYQGS
+471 EYRLENITSHYQGS
-485 RALLVPNLK
+485 RALMVSQLT
-494 IQPGEKIGIL
+494 IRPGEKIGIL

-518 SGMYKPQEGRVLLD
+518 SGMFKPQEGRVLLD
-532 GIDLAHI
+532 SIDLAHI
-539 DKPLLAQHIGYV
+539 DKPLLAEHIGYV

-591 ITPHPQG
+591 ITPHPHG
-598 LQRVI
+598 LQRTI

-613 QRQLVNLTRAIL
+613 QRQLVNLTRTVL
-625 RKPRIWL
+625 RKPSIWL

-652 KDTIKPTDT
+652 QEAIKPTDT

-679 VVFNH
+679 VVYNH
-684 QIALDGPKQD
+684 QIALDGSKQD

-700 SARPEAANKS
+700 NARPEAANNAS
-710 TQLRQA
+710 HLRQA

>member
-1 METTKLTQNEALLP
+1 MEDVKNVQLLP

-23 QSESLDRLGLR
+23 QSDNLDRLALR
-34 EAVETAQDKFPED
+34 EAVETAQDKTPED
-47 ARAQI
+47 AKVQI
-52 RCITKQLRLPAAR
+52 RYITKQLRLPAAR
-65 WKSELLQDYAPALL
+65 WKPEPQLDSAPALL
-79 CRIDPFFG
+79 CRIEPYFG
-87 VEWGLL
+87 IEWGLL

-99 NQWISEWWDKHSSRW
+99 NQWISEWWDKHTSRW

-127 VALKLGQPYM
+127 ISLKLSQPYV

-151 LTHRRIIRETVLA
+151 LSHRRIIRETVLA

-199 LGVLLAILF
+199 LGVLIAIFF

-220 AELIDQVDQRL
+220 EELIDQVDQRL
-231 ARTVYLRFLGVRLDQ
+231 ARTVYLRFLSVRLDQ

-270 MTTSLM
+270 MTTNLM

-284 FACVIAFIAGP
+284 FAGVIALIAGP

-303 LVISILIGLFY
+303 FLVSLAIGLFY
-314 RNRLENIA
+314 RKRLENIA
-322 KQLMAAGNLKTGLL
+322 KQAMAASNLKTGLL
-336 VESIEGAETI
+336 VETIEGAETI
-346 KSGQGGWRMLAR
+346 KAGQGGWRMLTR
-358 WMRTSNDA
+358 WMRTTNDA
-366 RESELEM
+366 RDSELEM

-384 STFQQVSYVLLVAF
+384 ASFQQVSYVLMVAY

-403 TGNHISQG
+403 TRSDISQG
-411 ALIACSILSSR
+411 ALIACSILSGR
-422 VLSAVA
+422 VLSAVS

-434 VQWSHAKASLQSLDR
+434 VQWSHAKAALQSLDK
-449 LWKLEDDHHGQSH
+449 LWSLEDDHHGQSQ
-462 PIAIESLQG
+462 PIAIENIHG
-471 EFRLENVSSFYQGS
+471 EYRLENITSHYQGS
-485 RALLVPNLK
+485 RALMVPQLT
-494 IQPGEKIGIL
+494 IRPGEKIGIL

-518 SGMYKPQEGRVLLD
+518 SGMFKPQEGRVLLD
-532 GIDLAHI
+532 GLDLAHI

-591 ITPHPQG
+591 ITPHPHG
-598 LQRVI
+598 LQRTI

-613 QRQLVNLTRAIL
+613 QRQLVNLTRTVL
-625 RKPRIWL
+625 RNPSIWL

-642 NTEAH
+642 NTEAL

-652 KDTIKPTDT
+652 QEAIKPTDT

-679 VVFNH
+679 VVYNH

-700 SARPEAANKS
+700 NARPEAAN
-710 TQLRQA
+710 TATHLRQA

>member
-1 METTKLTQNEALLP
+1 MENIEAIKNQELIP
-15 CLVRLAQL
+15 CLIRLAQL
-23 QSESLDRLGLR
+23 QSEKIDKLALQ
-34 EAVETAQDKFPED
+34 EAVETAQDKHPED
-47 ARAQI
+47 AKAQI
-52 RCITKQLRLPAAR
+52 RSISKQLRLSSAK
-65 WKSELLQDYAPALL
+65 WKPEPHQDAAPALL
-79 CRIDPFFG
+79 CCIDPYLG
-87 VEWGLL
+87 IEWGLL

-99 NQWISEWWDKHSSRW
+99 NQWITEWWDKHATRW
-114 VERADDALPDHHA
+114 VERADDALPDHHT
-127 VALKLGQPYM
+127 VSLKLSQPYV
-137 ASKSP
+137 ASDSP

-151 LTHRRIIRETVLA
+151 LSHRHIIRETVLA

-170 LALAISFFS
+170 LALGISFFS
-179 MQVYDRVIPSSAMQT
+179 MQVYDRVIPTAAIQT

-199 LGVLLAILF
+199 LGVLIAIFF

-220 AELIDQVDQRL
+220 EKLIDQVDQRL
-231 ARTVYLRFLGVRLDQ
+231 ARTVYLRFLSVRLDQ

-270 MTTSLM
+270 ITTNLM

-284 FACVIAFIAGP
+284 FAAVIGCIAGP

-303 LVISILIGLFY
+303 LFVSIAIGLFY
-314 RNRLENIA
+314 RKRLENIA
-322 KQLMAAGNLKTGLL
+322 KQALAAGNLKTGLL

-346 KSGQGGWRMLAR
+346 KSGQGGWRMLTR

-384 STFQQVSYVLLVAF
+384 ASFQQVSYVLLVAI
-398 GAYLV
+398 GAYMV
-403 TGNHISQG
+403 TRSELSQG
-411 ALIACSILSSR
+411 GLIACSILSGR

-434 VQWSHAKASLQSLDR
+434 VQWSHAKASLQSLDK
-449 LWKLEDDHHGQSH
+449 LWALEDDHHGQEH
-462 PIAIESLQG
+462 PISPEKIQGHYHIE
-471 EFRLENVSSFYQGS
+471 NITNYYHGS
-485 RALLVPNLK
+485 RALVLSQL
-494 IQPGEKIGIL
+494 IIRPGEKIGIL

-532 GIDLAHI
+532 GIDIAHI
-539 DKPLLAQHIGYV
+539 DKPLLAQNIGYV

-580 AARKTGLMQAV
+580 AARQTGLMQSV
-591 ITPHPQG
+591 ITPHPHG
-598 LQRVI
+598 LQRPI
-603 YEGGTGLSGG
+603 FEGGTGLSGG
-613 QRQLVNLTRAIL
+613 QRQLVNLTRTLL
-625 RKPRIWL
+625 RKPSIWL

-652 KDTIKPTDT
+652 KEAIQPTDT

-667 KTEMLDLVDRLI
+667 KSEMLDLVDRLI
-679 VVFNH
+679 VVYNQ
-684 QIALDGPKQD
+684 QIALDGPKNA
-694 VLRQLH
+694 VLQQLH
-700 SARPEAANKS
+700 NARPDSAN
-710 TQLRQA
+710 TATHLRQA

>member
-1 METTKLTQNEALLP
+1 MEDVKNVQLLP

-23 QSESLDRLGLR
+23 QSDNLDRLALR
-34 EAVETAQDKFPED
+34 EAVETAQDNTPED
-47 ARAQI
+47 AKAQI
-52 RCITKQLRLPAAR
+52 RYITKQLRLPAAR
-65 WKSELLQDYAPALL
+65 WKPEPQLDSAPALL
-79 CRIDPFFG
+79 CRIEPYFG
-87 VEWGLL
+87 IEWGLL
-93 RGKNAQ
+93 RGKNTQ
-99 NQWISEWWDKHSSRW
+99 NQWISEWWDKHTSRW

-127 VALKLGQPYM
+127 ISLKLSQPYV

-151 LTHRRIIRETVLA
+151 LSHRRIIRETVLA

-199 LGVLLAILF
+199 LGVLIAIFF

-220 AELIDQVDQRL
+220 EELIDQVDQRL
-231 ARTVYLRFLGVRLDQ
+231 ARTVYLRFLSVRLDQ

-270 MTTSLM
+270 MTTNLM

-284 FACVIAFIAGP
+284 FAGVIALIAGP

-303 LVISILIGLFY
+303 FFVSLAIGLFY
-314 RNRLENIA
+314 RKRLENIA
-322 KQLMAAGNLKTGLL
+322 KQAMAASNLKTGLL
-336 VESIEGAETI
+336 VETIEGAETI
-346 KSGQGGWRMLAR
+346 KAGQGGWRMLTR
-358 WMRTSNDA
+358 WMRTTNDA

-373 RNISEHSQHLA
+373 RNISEHTQHLA
-384 STFQQVSYVLLVAF
+384 ASFQQVSYVLMVAY

-403 TGNHISQG
+403 TRSDISQG
-411 ALIACSILSSR
+411 ALIACSILSGR
-422 VLSAVA
+422 VLSAVS

-434 VQWSHAKASLQSLDR
+434 VQWSHAKAALQSLDK
-449 LWKLEDDHHGQSH
+449 LWSLEDDHHGQSQ
-462 PIAIESLQG
+462 PIAIENIRG
-471 EFRLENVSSFYQGS
+471 EYRLENITSHYQGS
-485 RALLVPNLK
+485 RALMVSQLT
-494 IQPGEKIGIL
+494 IRPGEKIGIL

-518 SGMYKPQEGRVLLD
+518 SGMFKPQEGRVLLD
-532 GIDLAHI
+532 SIDLAHI
-539 DKPLLAQHIGYV
+539 DKPLLAEHIGYV

-591 ITPHPQG
+591 ITPHPHG
-598 LQRVI
+598 LQRTI

-613 QRQLVNLTRAIL
+613 QRQLVNLTRTVL
-625 RKPRIWL
+625 RQPSIWL

-652 KDTIKPTDT
+652 KDAIQPTDT

-679 VVFNH
+679 VVYNH

-700 SARPEAANKS
+700 NTRPEAANN
-710 TQLRQA
+710 TTHLRQA

>member
-1 METTKLTQNEALLP
+1 MEDVKNVQLLP

-23 QSESLDRLGLR
+23 QSDNLDRLALR
-34 EAVETAQDKFPED
+34 EAVETAQDNTPED
-47 ARAQI
+47 AKAQI
-52 RCITKQLRLPAAR
+52 RYITKQLRLPAAR
-65 WKSELLQDYAPALL
+65 WKPEPQLDSAPALL
-79 CRIDPFFG
+79 CRIEPYFG
-87 VEWGLL
+87 IEWGLL
-93 RGKNAQ
+93 RGKNTQ
-99 NQWISEWWDKHSSRW
+99 NQWISEWWDKHTSRW

-127 VALKLGQPYM
+127 ISLKLSQPYV

-151 LTHRRIIRETVLA
+151 LSHRRIIRETVLA

-199 LGVLLAILF
+199 LGVLIAIFF

-220 AELIDQVDQRL
+220 EDLIDQVDQRL
-231 ARTVYLRFLGVRLDQ
+231 ARTVYLRFLSVRLDQ

-270 MTTSLM
+270 MTTNLM

-284 FACVIAFIAGP
+284 FAGVIALIAGP

-303 LVISILIGLFY
+303 FFVSLAIGLFY
-314 RNRLENIA
+314 RKRLENIA
-322 KQLMAAGNLKTGLL
+322 KQAMAASNLKTGLL
-336 VESIEGAETI
+336 VETIEGAETI
-346 KSGQGGWRMLAR
+346 KAGQGGWRMLTR
-358 WMRTSNDA
+358 WMRTTNDA

-373 RNISEHSQHLA
+373 RNISEHTHHLA
-384 STFQQVSYVLLVAF
+384 ASFQQVSYVLMVAY

-403 TGNHISQG
+403 TRSDISQG
-411 ALIACSILSSR
+411 ALIACSILSGR
-422 VLSAVA
+422 VLSAVS

-434 VQWSHAKASLQSLDR
+434 VQWSHAKAALQSLDK
-449 LWKLEDDHHGQSH
+449 LWSLEDDHHGQSQ
-462 PIAIESLQG
+462 PIAIENIRG
-471 EFRLENVSSFYQGS
+471 EYRLENITSHYQGS
-485 RALLVPNLK
+485 RALMVSQLT
-494 IQPGEKIGIL
+494 IRPGEKIGIL

-518 SGMYKPQEGRVLLD
+518 SGMFKPQEGRVLLD
-532 GIDLAHI
+532 SIDLAHI
-539 DKPLLAQHIGYV
+539 NKPLLAEHIGYV

-591 ITPHPQG
+591 ITPHPHG
-598 LQRVI
+598 LQRTI

-613 QRQLVNLTRAIL
+613 QRQLVNLTRTVL
-625 RKPRIWL
+625 RKPSIWL

-652 KDTIKPTDT
+652 QEAIKPTDT

-679 VVFNH
+679 VVYNH
-684 QIALDGPKQD
+684 QIALDGSKQD

-700 SARPEAANKS
+700 NARPEAANNAS
-710 TQLRQA
+710 HLRQA

>member
-1 METTKLTQNEALLP
+1 MEDVKNAQLLP
-15 CLVRLAQL
+15 CLVRLSQL
-23 QSESLDRLGLR
+23 QSDNLDRLALR
-34 EAVETAQDKFPED
+34 EAVETAQDNAPED
-47 ARAQI
+47 AKAQI
-52 RCITKQLRLPAAR
+52 RYITKQLRLPAAR
-65 WKSELLQDYAPALL
+65 WKPEPQLDSAPALL
-79 CRIDPFFG
+79 CRIEPYFG
-87 VEWGLL
+87 IEWGLL

-99 NQWISEWWDKHSSRW
+99 NQWISEWWDKHDSRW
-114 VERADDALPDHHA
+114 VERADDALPDHQA
-127 VALKLGQPYM
+127 ISLKLSQPYV

-151 LTHRRIIRETVLA
+151 LSHRRIIRETVLA
-164 SLIATV
+164 SLIATL

-199 LGVLLAILF
+199 LGVLVAIFF
-208 EWLIKHVRSHLY
+208 EWLIKHVRSNLY
-220 AELIDQVDQRL
+220 EELIDQVDQRL
-231 ARTVYLRFLGVRLDQ
+231 SRTVYLRFLSVRLDQ

-270 MTTSLM
+270 MTTNLM

-284 FACVIAFIAGP
+284 FAGVIAFIAGP

-303 LVISILIGLFY
+303 FLVSVAIGLFY
-314 RNRLENIA
+314 RKRLENIA
-322 KQLMAAGNLKTGLL
+322 KQAMAASNLKTGLL
-336 VESIEGAETI
+336 VETIEGAETI
-346 KSGQGGWRMLAR
+346 KAGQGGWRMLTR

-366 RESELEM
+366 RDSELEM
-373 RNISEHSQHLA
+373 RSISEHSQHIAA
-384 STFQQVSYVLLVAF
+384 SFQQISYVLLVAF

-403 TGNHISQG
+403 TRSEISQG
-411 ALIACSILSSR
+411 GLIACSILSGR

-434 VQWSHAKASLQSLDR
+434 VQWSHAKASLQSLDK
-449 LWKLEDDHHGQSH
+449 LWSLQDDHHGQSQ
-462 PIAIESLQG
+462 PIALENIRG
-471 EFRLENVSSFYQGS
+471 EYRLENITSHYHGS
-485 RALLVPNLK
+485 RALMVSTLM
-494 IQPGEKIGIL
+494 IRPGEKIGIL

-512 TLLRVL
+512 TLLRAL

-539 DKPLLAQHIGYV
+539 DKPLLAEHIGYV

-591 ITPHPQG
+591 ITPHPHG
-598 LQRVI
+598 LQRTI

-613 QRQLVNLTRAIL
+613 QRQLVNLTRTVL
-625 RKPRIWL
+625 RQPCIWL

-647 MTQTL
+647 VTQTL
-652 KDTIKPTDT
+652 KDAIKPTDT

-667 KTEMLDLVDRLI
+667 KSEMLDLVDRLI
-679 VVFNH
+679 VIYNH
-684 QIALDGPKQD
+684 QVALDGPKQD

-700 SARPEAANKS
+700 NARPEAANH
-710 TQLRQA
+710 TTHLRQA

>member
-1 METTKLTQNEALLP
+1 MEDVKNVQLLP

-23 QSESLDRLGLR
+23 QSDNLDRLALR
-34 EAVETAQDKFPED
+34 EAVETAQDKTPED
-47 ARAQI
+47 AKAQI

-65 WKSELLQDYAPALL
+65 WKPEPQLDSAPALL
-79 CRIDPFFG
+79 CRIEPYFG
-87 VEWGLL
+87 IEWGLL

-99 NQWISEWWDKHSSRW
+99 NQWISEWWDKHTSRW

-127 VALKLGQPYM
+127 ISLKLSQPYV

-151 LTHRRIIRETVLA
+151 LSHRRIIRETVLA

-199 LGVLLAILF
+199 LGVLIAIFF

-220 AELIDQVDQRL
+220 EELIDQVDQRL
-231 ARTVYLRFLGVRLDQ
+231 ARTVYLRFLSVRLDQ
-246 MPQSV
+246 IPQSV

-270 MTTSLM
+270 MTTNLM

-284 FACVIAFIAGP
+284 FAGVIALIAGP

-303 LVISILIGLFY
+303 FLVSLAIGLFY
-314 RNRLENIA
+314 RKRLENIA
-322 KQLMAAGNLKTGLL
+322 KQAMAASNLKTGLL
-336 VESIEGAETI
+336 VETIEGAETI
-346 KSGQGGWRMLAR
+346 KAGQGGWRMLTR
-358 WMRTSNDA
+358 WMRTTNDA

-384 STFQQVSYVLLVAF
+384 ASFQQVSYVLMVAY

-403 TGNHISQG
+403 TRSDISQG
-411 ALIACSILSSR
+411 ALIACSILSGR
-422 VLSAVA
+422 VLSAVS

-434 VQWSHAKASLQSLDR
+434 VQWSHAKAALQSLDK
-449 LWKLEDDHHGQSH
+449 LWSLEDDHHGQSQ
-462 PIAIESLQG
+462 PIAIENIRG
-471 EFRLENVSSFYQGS
+471 EYRLENITSHYQGS
-485 RALLVPNLK
+485 RALMVPHLT
-494 IQPGEKIGIL
+494 IRPGEKIGIL

-518 SGMYKPQEGRVLLD
+518 SGMFKPQEGRVLLD
-532 GIDLAHI
+532 GLDLAHI
-539 DKPLLAQHIGYV
+539 DKPLLAQHMGYV

-591 ITPHPQG
+591 ITPHPHG
-598 LQRVI
+598 LQRTI

-613 QRQLVNLTRAIL
+613 QRQLVNLTRTVL
-625 RKPRIWL
+625 RNPSIWL

-652 KDTIKPTDT
+652 QEAIKPTDT

-679 VVFNH
+679 VVYNH

-700 SARPEAANKS
+700 NARPEAAN
-710 TQLRQA
+710 TATHLRQA